1 MSTQDIFVLAE
12 TEQSELAEITF
23 EMLGGARH
31 LATRTHGNVV
41 VLVLGSTG
49 ARHAEA
55 LADAD
60 RVIVIEDPQ
69 LDRYAPEA
77 YLAVLESIVRME
89 RPRALLVGSTTI
101 GEDLGPALAARL
113 DVPVLTGCQ
122 SVAAEGEGLDVHSSL
137 FGGKVEADV
146 LVNDSPAILMVL
158 PGSFHDLEAH
168 HTKVETRPSPVPLEP
183 GAITLEEVVRPE
195 EREIARPRK

>member
-12 TEQSELAEITF
+12 TEQNELAEITF

-31 LATRTHGNVV
+31 LAVRTHGHVV
-41 VLVLGSTG
+41 VLVLGSLG

-69 LDRYAPEA
+69 LEKYDPEA
-77 YLAVLESIVRME
+77 YLTVLENVVRTE
-89 RPRALLVGSTTI
+89 RPRVLLVGSTSI

-113 DVPVLTGCQ
+113 NTPVLSGCQ
-122 SVAAEGEGLDVHSSL
+122 SMAAEGDGLDVHASL
-137 FGGKVEADV
+137 FGGQLEADV
-146 LVNDSPAILMVL
+146 LVGDTPAILMVL
-158 PGSFHDLEAH
+158 PGSFHNLVAH
-168 HTKVETRPSPVPLEP
+168 HTKIETRPSPVPLKP
-183 GAITLEEVVRPE
+183 GAITLEEVIPPE
-195 EREIARPRK
+195 KRKIARPPK